1 MVPVL
6 PPRETTPMPVFPA
19 PRSLLRSLRTPRGH
33 APALVASLALGTAL
47 GGPVLSLARSRL
59 GHPRPVPPPPAF
71 DRPGAWTE
79 ELRVPETLQ
88 ADALDGLV
96 AIALTVAVLLLAGA
110 ALNVGTLLLARAA
123 ARRHEVA
130 VRATLGATPG
140 SLGRRALAEGALLG
154 LIGGGAGVLLG
165 AAGGALA
172 RDTWMGDAAMLA
184 RFRPLA
190 GAATAAGGLT
200 LLVLLSAALP
210 MIAGARRNLYG
221 ALSTGGRA
229 TAGAGEAM
237 LRKALSVL
245 QFAGAATLLTGAAL
259 LLRASFPGTAAV
271 HPGFDPRDTLTF
283 RVELPAAAAPAERA
297 RMQRALLDGAAALPG
312 VRAASAATPG
322 AWLGL
327 GPEDRLRTL
336 CDACIMGNL
345 FYPMGVGV
353 ARHHAVSPG
362 YFAALGLRVL
372 QGRELRAGDARAV
385 VINRAFAVKLLPRA
399 DPVGQRVL
407 LKSGWREDPYRVV
420 GVVDDPRA
428 MAPGAGGQPGPAVY
442 LPSPAHPPRTLALA
456 VRTVGA
462 AEGRESAIRQAL
474 ARAAP
479 GASVLPGVAMQ
490 TVLDR
495 ERAPLRWFAALLAV
509 LAAGAT
515 LASAGGLYGTMAF
528 SVARRTREIGVR
540 MAVGG
545 TERQVLREVMGEG
558 VRISLLG
565 TLAGSIGALS
575 LAQVLGDAFQG
586 VDALDPVAYLGV
598 AAALA
603 IVTLAASYAP
613 ARRAAR
619 VDPNVALRAE

>member
-1 MVPVL
+1 
-6 PPRETTPMPVFPA
+6 MPVFPA

-33 APALVASLALGTAL
+33 APALVASIALGAAL
-47 GGPVLSLARSRL
+47 GGPVLSLARGRL
-59 GHPRPVPPPPAF
+59 GHPRPAPPPPAW
-71 DRPGAWTE
+71 DRPGTWTA
-79 ELRVPETLQ
+79 ELRAPETIQ
-88 ADALDGLV
+88 AHALDALVG
-96 AIALTVAVLLLAGA
+96 IALAVALLLLAGA
-110 ALNVGTLLLARAA
+110 ALNVATLLLARAA
-123 ARRHEVA
+123 ARRHEIA

-140 SLGRRALAEGALLG
+140 SLGGRALAEGARLG
-154 LIGGGAGVLLG
+154 LLGGGAGVLLG
-165 AAGGALA
+165 MAGGALA
-172 RDTWMGDAAMLA
+172 RDTWPGAAEMLA
-184 RFRPLA
+184 RFHPAAGA
-190 GAATAAGGLT
+190 GAAAGALT

-237 LRKALSVL
+237 LRKALAVL
-245 QFAGAATLLTGAAL
+245 LFAGSATLLAGAAL
-259 LLRASFPGTAAV
+259 LMRGAFPSAAAV
-271 HPGFDPRDTLTF
+271 HPGFDPRDTLAF
-283 RVELPAAAAPAERA
+283 RVELPAAPPAERA
-297 RMQRALLDGAAALPG
+297 RMQRALLAGAAALPG
-312 VRAASAATPG
+312 IRHVSASTPG
-322 AWLGL
+322 AWIGL
-327 GPEDRLRTL
+327 GAEDRLRTL
-336 CDACIMGNL
+336 CDACFMGYM
-345 FYPMGVGV
+345 FYPMANGL

-362 YFAALGLRVL
+362 YFGALGLRVL
-372 QGRELRAGDARAV
+372 QGRELRPGDARAV
-385 VINRAFAVKLLPRA
+385 VINRAFAAKLLPRA

-407 LKSGWREDPYRVV
+407 LKGGWMEDPYLVV

-428 MAPGAGGQPGPAVY
+428 MAPGAGGHPEPAVY
-442 LPSPAHPPRTLALA
+442 LPSFAHPPQTMALA
-456 VRTVGA
+456 VRTAGA
-462 AEGRESAIRQAL
+462 AEGREAGIRQAL

-479 GASVLPGVAMQ
+479 GASIGRGMAMEA
-490 TVLDR
+490 LLER
-495 ERAPLRWFAALLAV
+495 ERAPVRWFAALLAV

-545 TERQVLREVMGEG
+545 TERRVLREVLGEG
-558 VRISLLG
+558 ARISLLG

-575 LAQVLGDAFQG
+575 LAQVLGDAFHG
-586 VDALDPVAYLGV
+586 VDAFDPVAYGGV

>member
-1 MVPVL
+1 M
-6 PPRETTPMPVFPA
+6 
-19 PRSLLRSLRTPRGH
+19 
-33 APALVASLALGTAL
+33 ASLALGAAL
-47 GGPVLSLARSRL
+47 GGPVLSLARGRL
-59 GHPRPVPPPPAF
+59 GHPRPAPPPPAF
-71 DRPGAWTE
+71 DRPGAWTA
-79 ELRVPETLQ
+79 ELRVPETIQ

-154 LIGGGAGVLLG
+154 VLGGGAGVLLG

-190 GAATAAGGLT
+190 GAAAAAGALT

-237 LRKALSVL
+237 LRKSLSVL
-245 QFAGAATLLTGAAL
+245 QFAGSATLLTGAAL
-259 LLRASFPGTAAV
+259 LLRASFPGAAAV
-271 HPGFDPRDTLTF
+271 HPGFDPRDTLAF
-283 RVELPAAAAPAERA
+283 RVELPAAAPAERA

-312 VRAASAATPG
+312 IRAVSAATPG

-327 GPEDRLRTL
+327 GAEDRLRTL
-336 CDACIMGNL
+336 CNACLKGNM
-345 FYPMGVGV
+345 FYPMGIGL

-362 YFAALGLRVL
+362 YFAALGVRVL
-372 QGRELRAGDARAV
+372 EGRELRPGDERAV
-385 VINRAFAVKLLPRA
+385 VINRAFAVTLLPRA

-407 LKSGWREDPYRVV
+407 LKGGWRDDPYLVV

-428 MAPGAGGQPGPAVY
+428 MAPGAGGEPDPAVY
-442 LPSPAHPPRTLALA
+442 LPSPANPPRTLALA
-456 VRTVGA
+456 VRTAGA
-462 AEGRESAIRQAL
+462 AEGREPAIRQAL

-479 GASVLPGVAMQ
+479 GARVWRGTSMQ
-490 TVLDR
+490 
-495 ERAPLRWFAALLAV
+495 
-509 LAAGAT
+509 
-515 LASAGGLYGTMAF
+515 
-528 SVARRTREIGVR
+528 
-540 MAVGG
+540 
-545 TERQVLREVMGEG
+545 
-558 VRISLLG
+558 
-565 TLAGSIGALS
+565 
-575 LAQVLGDAFQG
+575 
-586 VDALDPVAYLGV
+586 
-598 AAALA
+598 
-603 IVTLAASYAP
+603 
-613 ARRAAR
+613 
-619 VDPNVALRAE
+619 